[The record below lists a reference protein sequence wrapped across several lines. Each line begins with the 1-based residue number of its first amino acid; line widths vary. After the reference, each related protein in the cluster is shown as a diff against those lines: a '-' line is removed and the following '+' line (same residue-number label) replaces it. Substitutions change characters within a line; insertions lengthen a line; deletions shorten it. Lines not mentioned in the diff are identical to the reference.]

1 MFRLPPRRDAV
12 MGGKSGAGGFEI
24 RVLHGA
30 HALRDRELR
39 LSIESAKVAGTRR
52 QLLTELRLNAFI
64 FLSRCAST
72 FMT

>member
-1 MFRLPPRRDAV
+1 MVDKLDE
-12 MGGKSGAGGFEI
+12 GGFEI
-24 RVLHGA
+24 LVLCWSHT
-30 HALRDRELR
+30 R
-39 LSIESAKVAGTRR
+39 LAIVNSTLNLDADVAGTRR